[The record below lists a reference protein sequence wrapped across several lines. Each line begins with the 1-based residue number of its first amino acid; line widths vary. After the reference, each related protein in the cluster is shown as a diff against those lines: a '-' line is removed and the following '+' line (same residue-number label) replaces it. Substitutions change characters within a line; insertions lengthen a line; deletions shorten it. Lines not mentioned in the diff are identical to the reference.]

1 MSDAYQVHPE
11 LASAGYRVLRPDGST
26 LCVVCGHAK
35 ATAVA
40 DELNRLAERVHQ
52 LNSENV
58 KLAEMLGVVGCDG

>member
-1 MSDAYQVHPE
+1 MGSYTVAPK
-11 LASAGYRVLRPDGST
+11 LASAGYEVHRPDGST

-35 ATAVA
+35 ATAIA

>member
-1 MSDAYQVHPE
+1 MSYVVEPK
-11 LASAGYRVLRPDGST
+11 LASAGYLVKRPDGST

-40 DELNRLAERVHQ
+40 DELNRLAVRVRD
-52 LNSENV
+52 LNAENV